1 MPSERVPSD
10 FRKAFWEAVRN
21 HEVIA
26 LFAHVN
32 PDPDANGSR
41 HGLALLIQSQFPEKT
56 VIECDER
63 HPLLEEDG
71 PRALAVI
78 TDTANGARVN
88 GDSWQRAAQVARLDH
103 HVKVE
108 TLGDPEW
115 VNDEMTAA
123 SEMVALLAK
132 DSKLPLPR
140 EAAQVLLEGLFADT
154 QRLSIR
160 KTGSETFECA
170 AWLVG
175 QGARPDLAVQ
185 HLYDCSYK
193 TYTYISRIRSKSRLE
208 GKVLYALMSRN
219 DYLSLGVPFEEAKA
233 HVDALNMVR
242 EAQIWVLFTEMDNG
256 LYSAS
261 VRSRKIVIRTI
272 AEEYGGGGHDLA
284 SGIKNLTAGQVVELI
299 NRFVDIAG

>member
-1 MPSERVPSD
+1 MPNERVPSD
-10 FRKAFWEAVRN
+10 FRNAFWDAVRN
-21 HEVIA
+21 HAVIA
-26 LFAHVN
+26 VFAHVN

-56 VIECDER
+56 VIECDES

-71 PRALAVI
+71 PGALAVI

-88 GDSWQRAAQVARLDH
+88 GDSWKFADQTARIDH

-115 VNDEMTAA
+115 VDDEMTAA

-132 DSKLPLPR
+132 DSKMPLPQ
-140 EAAQVLLEGLFADT
+140 EAAQSLFEGLLADT
-154 QRLSIR
+154 QRLSIQ
-160 KTGSETFECA
+160 KVGPQTFECA

-175 QGARPDLAVQ
+175 EGARPNLAVQ
-185 HLYDCSYK
+185 HLYDRSYK
-193 TYTYISRIRSKSRLE
+193 TYAYISRIRSKSRLE
-208 GKVLYALMSRN
+208 GKVLYAVMSQN
-219 DYLSLGVPFEEAKA
+219 DYLSLGVSFGDAKA

-242 EAQIWVLFTEMDNG
+242 EAQIWVLFTEMDNS

-261 VRSRKIVIRTI
+261 VRSRNIVIRTV
-272 AEEYGGGGHDLA
+272 AQEYGGGGHDLA
-284 SGIKNLTAGQVVELI
+284 SGIKNLTADQVVELI
-299 NRFVDIAG
+299 DRFVEMAG